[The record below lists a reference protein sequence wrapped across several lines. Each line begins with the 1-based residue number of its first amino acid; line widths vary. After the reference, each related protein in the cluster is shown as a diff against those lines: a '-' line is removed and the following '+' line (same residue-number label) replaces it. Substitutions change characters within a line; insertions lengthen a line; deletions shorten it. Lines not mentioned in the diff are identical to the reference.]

1 MNLRVMFLTLFY
13 SGYAPK
19 APGTA
24 GSIVALILGVIILLF
39 LPPSNLFM
47 ATILIS
53 MIAVKQIDV
62 YEKQTKSHDDKKI
75 VIDEL
80 AGMWLALSLAPGKA
94 LELTNLINP
103 TLKDG
108 TLIAIVLSFIYFR
121 AFDIKKPSIIGKIDE
136 KVKGGL
142 GVMGDDIVAGLFAAL
157 SSAITL
163 KALQEIF
170 LG

>member
-1 MNLRVMFLTLFY
+1 MNLRVVFITLFY
-13 SGYAPK
+13 SGYSPK
-19 APGTA
+19 APGTV
-24 GSIVALILGVIILLF
+24 GSVVALILGVIILLF

-53 MIAVKQIDV
+53 IIAIKQIDI

-80 AGMWLALSLAPGKA
+80 AGMWLALSLAPGKS
-94 LELTNLINP
+94 LELINLLNP
-103 TLKDG
+103 TLEDG
-108 TLIAIVLSFIYFR
+108 TLIGLILSFIYFR
-121 AFDIKKPSIIGKIDE
+121 LFDIKKPSIIGKIDE
-136 KVKGGL
+136 KVQGGL

-163 KALQEIF
+163 KILQKIF

>member
-1 MNLRVMFLTLFY
+1 MQLRTLFVTLFY
-13 SGYAPK
+13 SGYAK
-19 APGTA
+19 SAPGTV
-24 GSIVALILGVIILLF
+24 GSIVALILGVIILLY

-53 MIAVKQIDV
+53 IVAVKQIDI
-62 YEKQTKSHDDKKI
+62 YEEQTGIHDDKRI

-80 AGMWLALSLAPGKA
+80 AGMWLALSLAPGKP
-94 LELTNLINP
+94 LELYHLLNP
-103 TLKDG
+103 TLEDG
-108 TLIAIVLSFIYFR
+108 TLISIVLSFIYFR

-142 GVMGDDIVAGLFAAL
+142 GVMGDDLVAGVFAAL

-163 KALQEIF
+163 QILQK
-170 LG
+170 LLHG

>member
-1 MNLRVMFLTLFY
+1 MNFRIMFITLFY

-24 GSIVALILGVIILLF
+24 GSIVALILGVIILLY

-47 ATILIS
+47 FTIFIS
-53 MIAVKQIDV
+53 MLAVKQIDI
-62 YEKQTKSHDDKKI
+62 YEKETGLHDDKKI

-80 AGMWLALSLAPGKA
+80 AGMWLALSLAPGKP
-94 LELTNLINP
+94 LELENLLNP
-103 TLKDG
+103 TLTDG
-108 TLIAIVLSFIYFR
+108 SLIAIVLSFLYFR

-142 GVMGDDIVAGLFAAL
+142 GVMGDDIVAGIFAAL
-157 SSAITL
+157 SSALTL
-163 KALQEIF
+163 KILQEIF

>member
-1 MNLRVMFLTLFY
+1 MNLRIVFLTLFY

-24 GSIVALILGVIILLF
+24 GSILALILGVIILLF

-53 MIAVKQIDV
+53 MLAVKQIDI
-62 YEKQTKSHDDKKI
+62 YEAQTKSHDDKKI

-80 AGMWLALSLAPGKA
+80 AGMWLALSLAPGKS
-94 LELTNLINP
+94 LELANLLNP
-103 TLKDG
+103 TLEDG
-108 TLIAIVLSFIYFR
+108 TLIGIILSFVYFR
-121 AFDIKKPSIIGKIDE
+121 IFDIKKPSIIGTIDK

-142 GVMGDDIVAGLFAAL
+142 GVMADDIVAGVFAAL
-157 SSAITL
+157 ASAITL
-163 KALQEIF
+163 KFLQGVL